1 MYLIYVRF
9 SVEVISVYN
18 LQATKSKE
26 PHNLFFC
33 SQSLGTGLPKMT
45 QGAWQKGDP
54 MSERPKSI
62 KLGQALSRKQENILH
77 TTKDDWLF

>member
-18 LQATKSKE
+18 LQETKGKE
-26 PHNLFFC
+26 LHNLFC

-45 QGAWQKGDP
+45 QGPDKKVTLCQSGP
-54 MSERPKSI
+54 N
-62 KLGQALSRKQENILH
+62 Q
-77 TTKDDWLF
+77 